1 MPAIIVKPKRKRII
15 NTHTMNFGVR
25 AGKPRE
31 TVMFNTLNH
40 VILRKQI
47 AVNKRYVLAVK
58 SPYKSKSVQ

>member
-31 TVMFNTLNH
+31 TVMFNALNH
-40 VILRKQI
+40 VILRTNSCEQKI
-47 AVNKRYVLAVK
+47 RIG
-58 SPYKSKSVQ
+58 